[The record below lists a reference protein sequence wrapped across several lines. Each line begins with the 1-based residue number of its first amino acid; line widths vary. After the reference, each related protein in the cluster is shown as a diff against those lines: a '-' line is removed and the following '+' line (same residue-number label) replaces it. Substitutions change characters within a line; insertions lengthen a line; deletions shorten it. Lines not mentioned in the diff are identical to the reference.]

1 MEVTNK
7 PFQWAQRLVTFK
19 HSLQGTIIQIQNNVG
34 AFFVSPD
41 RFFFFVFDLKKT
53 QNSLQWSFPSQWS
66 FLQLIPNV
74 LQDDLHILP

>member
-19 HSLQGTIIQIQNNVG
+19 HSLEGTIIQVQNNVG
-34 AFFVSPD
+34 AFLSPLTGS
-41 RFFFFVFDLKKT
+41 FSLFLILKKT
-53 QNSLQWSFPSQWS
+53 QNSLQWS